1 MFKVY
6 IFIRM
11 PLTFAE
17 AKLQYNS
24 DPAWEPKRNSSE
36 YYEILSL
43 MRHSGTTF
51 HSSTEV
57 PKPKVLEPK
66 DIIHKGA
73 FKHPVTVP
81 AKPTPSKT
89 YISKQ
94 EFLAIASNRAAVH
107 AHRPAK
113 EHTVIDEVFVKV
125 SKETINALKTQAQRV
140 LDDRSK
146 MKHMSKEEFLNLADN
161 REFIR
166 QHILLNRK

>member
-1 MFKVY
+1 
-6 IFIRM
+6 M

-81 AKPTPSKT
+81 AKPTPGKT
-89 YISKQ
+89 YISKH

-107 AHRPAK
+107 AHMYAAQNK
-113 EHTVIDEVFVKV
+113 EQTVVDQAYVVV
-125 SKETINALKTQAQRV
+125 SKETIKALKTQAQHV
-140 LDDRSK
+140 LDDRS
-146 MKHMSKEEFLNLADN
+146 KHMSKEEFLNLADN

>member
-1 MFKVY
+1 
-6 IFIRM
+6 M

-81 AKPTPSKT
+81 AKPTPGKT

-107 AHRPAK
+107 AHMATK
-113 EHTVIDEVFVKV
+113 EQTVVDQAYVVV
-125 SKETINALKTQAQRV
+125 SKETIKALKTQAQRV

-161 REFIR
+161 REYVR